1 MARYAITILTRSSD
15 TSWDVLTTEERSLR
29 AQKNPR
35 GLRQDVI
42 DQYAEQFTDNETMDE
57 GTINRAAN
65 TLYRELTA
73 IDGDEAIMS
82 DVMSTL
88 RRILDEDMV
97 EIEDMDILDFLDVSI
112 DIDQDALVRQ
122 IEECKA
128 VMDMDFV
135 LILDAVGTIVYE
147 VYDPDT
153 VLVGKVILNW
163 LEG

>member
-65 TLYRELTA
+65 TLCRELTA

-147 VYDPDT
+147 VRDPDT